1 MIGMINTIWKKAWR
15 DLWHSKLRSFT
26 VVFAIAVSTF
36 VLGFILVSAVLL
48 SREMNAGFRDANPHD
63 AAFKLETFSE
73 PFLTLVRQHPQ
84 VGKAEASLV
93 VQGRIRTVDGDWRR
107 MQLFVLPRFQGI
119 EIDQFQPQK
128 GAWPPATGDLLI
140 ERQALEVLAGDVG
153 QDVVLEGSDVQGRLK
168 VSGSVYDV
176 VLPQARME
184 RLVYGYMTFATFEN
198 LGGSPGFDTL
208 KIAFKDKP
216 TNFTSATE
224 KARQIEDWLEAQ
236 GRVVLGSQ
244 VPVPGQHPHGSF
256 TNAVFLILKIFGLF
270 CCLFSAI
277 LVVSLIAANLSKQQ
291 RQIGIMKTLGATAG
305 QLKVLG
311 IGSVLI
317 LACLG
322 LLLSLPG
329 VGPVGITFAQVMAGL
344 MNFDL
349 VNQSIPLWIYAL
361 LLAVGLALPV
371 LICWWPVRRSSRLSI
386 REAFQDYGLGK
397 ASFSTFPVGYWF
409 LGLGCLGGTWN
420 MALRNAFR
428 NKIRTGLNVVVL
440 ALAGAFFIAAFNLET
455 SIDGL
460 VEGLKRSNG
469 WGLQINFETPQSPD
483 PIRETLLTNE
493 GVTQVE
499 PVFNARAQLLDERG
513 RVVMPL
519 PLTCLQTGST
529 MMRPPVLDGRWLGDS
544 VNDIVVNQQVIQK
557 LPHLKLG
564 DPVSLRWLGGI
575 SEFRI
580 CGIVMTFEPPRA
592 FMEDFRKS
600 IDGAEEAKATGFFI
614 GGAQDDRPYLYQL
627 RRSLRKL
634 AETREWDIRYIATP
648 WSGIAIIES
657 HFEIIFSLLAI
668 LTALLVFN
676 GINGV
681 ALAMGTNIM
690 ERTREIGILK
700 AIGGSRGT
708 LMGIILIEGLV
719 TGCLSWLLA
728 GLISFPLSYFVTAG
742 VGLVFVQNPMPLVV
756 SFKGFAYCLAAM
768 PAVGA
773 LACVL
778 PAIRTAK
785 MSVRKALAYE

>member
-1 MIGMINTIWKKAWR
+1 MFNTIWKKAWR
-15 DLWHSKLRSFT
+15 DLWRSKLKSFT
-26 VVFAIAVSTF
+26 VIFAIAVSTF
-36 VLGFILVSAVLL
+36 VLGFILVSAALL
-48 SREMNAGFRDANPHD
+48 SREMNAGFQSANPHD
-63 AAFKLETFSE
+63 ALYKLETFSE
-73 PFLTLVRQHPQ
+73 PFLTLVKQHPQ
-84 VGKAEASLV
+84 VDKAEASMV
-93 VQGRIRTVDGDWRR
+93 VRGRIRTVDGDWRR
-107 MQLFVLPRFQGI
+107 MQLFVLPRFQGL

-128 GAWPPATGDLLI
+128 GVWPPATGDLLI
-140 ERQALEVLAGDVG
+140 ERQALEVLGGDVG
-153 QDVVLEGSDVQGRLK
+153 REVVLEGPQGLGGRLM

-184 RLVYGYMTFATFEN
+184 RLVYGYMTFTTFEN
-198 LGGSPGFDTL
+198 LGGSRGFNTL
-208 KIAFKDKP
+208 KIALKEKP
-216 TNFTSATE
+216 NNFNRATE
-224 KARQIEDWLEAQ
+224 AARQIEDWLETQ
-236 GRVVLGSQ
+236 GRAVLGSQ
-244 VPVPGQHPHGSF
+244 VPVPGQHPHGF
-256 TNAVFLILKIFGLF
+256 ITNAVFLILKIFGMF
-270 CCLFSAI
+270 CCLFSAM

-305 QLKVLG
+305 QLRVLG

-317 LACLG
+317 LACMG

-329 VGPVGITFAQVMAGL
+329 VAPVGIIFAEVMAGL
-344 MNFDL
+344 LNFDL
-349 VNQSIPLWIYAL
+349 ANQSIPLWIVAL

-371 LICWWPVRRSSRLSI
+371 LICCWPVWRSSRLSI

-397 ASFSTFPVGYWF
+397 APFSTFPVGNWILGFGF
-409 LGLGCLGGTWN
+409 LGGPLK

-428 NKIRTGLNVVVL
+428 NKTRTGLNVLVL
-440 ALAGAFFIAAFNLET
+440 ALAGAFLIAAFNLET

-460 VEGLKRSNG
+460 VKGLKQSNG
-469 WGLQINFETPQSPD
+469 WGLKINFNSPQSPD
-483 PIRETLLTNE
+483 SIRDTLLANE
-493 GVTQVE
+493 GVIQVE

-513 RVVMPL
+513 QVVMPL

-544 VNDIVVNQQVIQK
+544 ANEIVVNQQVIQK

-564 DPVSLRWLGGI
+564 DSVQLRWLGGI
-575 SEFRI
+575 HQFRI

-592 FMEDFRKS
+592 FIGDFRKS
-600 IDGAEEAKATGFFI
+600 IQGAEEAKATGFFI

-634 AETREWDIRYIATP
+634 AETREWDIHYFATP

-657 HFEIIFSLLAI
+657 HFEIIFTLLAI
-668 LTALLVFN
+668 LTGLLVFN

-681 ALAMGTNIM
+681 TLAMGTNIM

-700 AIGGSRGT
+700 AIGGSRGI
-708 LMGIILIEGLV
+708 LIGIILIEGLV

-728 GLISFPLSYFVTAG
+728 GLISFPLSYFVTSG

-756 SFKGFAYCLAAM
+756 SFKGFAFCLAAM
-768 PAVGA
+768 PAVSA
-773 LACVL
+773 LACVF

-785 MSVRKALAYE
+785 MPVHRALAYE